1 MKICFVS
8 PYTAG
13 VDKGL
18 FRGGSLPEPM
28 GVPAG
33 GRKIKM
39 ILSLQRTRQQFGRL
53 TGKTILALLGAGV
66 LAGFAAAS
74 TVTISPG
81 YTSIGVNQTVQY
93 KAIILGPEDKT
104 TIWKVGAAVGGNLT
118 YGTIGP
124 TGLYTAPAVI
134 PTGGITITAVAVDGG
149 SNTVYVNVAPPGPTI
164 TGVTPN
170 PVSTGNY
177 TITLT
182 GSGFVKNAYVLEGG
196 ASAGTTFISPTT
208 IKVSGWQGVAGDVP
222 FQIMNPGTLWGP
234 VFLVPFKAAGP
245 PPPQSI
251 SPIVVSVNLGAT
263 AQFTSANAAS
273 WSTTAGTVSA
283 NGLYTAPVAMPAT
296 PTAKVTATGPGG
308 SASATVTLLNPNAQ
322 TIAPLLVSLN
332 LGAAQQFTSNGP
344 ATWSAS
350 AGSVDANGLY
360 TAPAQLVT
368 STATVTASGVNGV
381 ASATVTFIPPA
392 PSITSVNPSPLP
404 LGIFTATVNGGSFL
418 NTTTATLNGSPVTVQ
433 FVSASQVNIS
443 GSVIQS
449 GQATLSLRNSSLTSA
464 PFPVQ
469 VGIANPLVSSSAA
482 RRFLENAAF
491 GPTPTEASNVQQ
503 LGPQGWLNEQYAL
516 PQISNF
522 AALAGGSQ
530 GGLSAHFMTNAV
542 MNQDQL
548 RQRVGFA
555 LSQIFVTSIN
565 KLIWNSLM
573 VPYQDTLLADAFT
586 NYRQI
591 MNDVTLSAAMGYY
604 LDMGN
609 NDKGNAAGT
618 TLANE
623 NYAREILQLFTIGT
637 AILNADGT
645 PQVDAQ
651 GVPVPTYD
659 QNTIQQFAKV
669 FTGWT
674 YAPNPN
680 AYWNQY
686 VNATGPMVAMQAHH
700 DVSVKTLL
708 NGQVLPA
715 GQSAQKDLADALDN
729 IFNHAN
735 MGPFVGKQMIQHLV
749 KSKPSPAYVAR
760 VAAAFND
767 NGQGVRGDM
776 RAILNAVLL
785 DPEARQND
793 AGGADQ
799 PTDGHLQEPAL
810 YLPGVIRAFGGQV
823 TDQNYFA
830 YELTLLGQ
838 DLFNPPS
845 VFNYYSPGN
854 EMQIYTPWTA
864 IYRSNLVYG
873 LFHAYNNPVQTYGP
887 GTTINLTPYV
897 ALAGTPAALVDALD
911 LALTHGDM
919 PAAMKTMLVSAVT
932 AEAGGAVARV
942 EVAVYLIIASG
953 YYNVWH

>member
-1 MKICFVS
+1 MK
-8 PYTAG
+8 
-13 VDKGL
+13 
-18 FRGGSLPEPM
+18 
-28 GVPAG
+28 
-33 GRKIKM
+33 
-39 ILSLQRTRQQFGRL
+39 LSLRRTSQQFRRAVGN
-53 TGKTILALLGAGV
+53 TVLALLVGGA

-93 KAIILGPEDKT
+93 KATIVGPEDKT
-104 TIWKVGAAVGGNLT
+104 TIWKVVSAVGGNSK
-118 YGTIGP
+118 YGTISA
-124 TGLYTAPAVI
+124 TGYYTAPAVI
-134 PTGGITITAVAVDGG
+134 PSGGITITAVAVDGG
-149 SNTVYVNVAPPGPTI
+149 SNTVYVNVAPPGPII
-164 TGVTPN
+164 TGVIPN
-170 PVSTGNY
+170 PVPTGNY
-177 TITLT
+177 TVTLT
-182 GSGFVKNAYVLEGG
+182 GIGFVKNAYVLEGD
-196 ASAGTTFISPTT
+196 ASAGTTFVNSTT
-208 IKVSGWQGVAGDVP
+208 IKVSGWQGTAGNVP

-234 VFLVPFKAAGP
+234 VFLVPFTVAGP

-251 SPIVVSVNLGAT
+251 SPAVANVNLGAT
-263 AQFTSANAAS
+263 AQFTSANATS
-273 WSTTAGTVSA
+273 WSTTVGTVSA
-283 NGLYTAPVAMPAT
+283 SGLYAAPATMPAT
-296 PTAKVTATGPGG
+296 LSAKVTATGPGG
-308 SASATVTLLNPNAQ
+308 SASATVTLINPNAQ
-322 TIAPLLVSLN
+322 TIAPLLVSLI
-332 LGAAQQFTSNGP
+332 LGATRQFTSNGP

-350 AGSVDANGLY
+350 AGSIDANGLY

-368 STATVTASGVNGV
+368 STATVTATGANGV
-381 ASATVTFIPPA
+381 ATATVTFIPPA
-392 PSITSVNPSPLP
+392 PSITSVNPTPLP

-418 NTTTATLNGSPVTVQ
+418 SITKATLNGSPVTVQ
-433 FVSASQVNIS
+433 FVSATQVNIS

-449 GQATLSLRNSSLTSA
+449 GQATLVLSNSSLASP
-464 PFPVQ
+464 PFLVQ
-469 VGIANPLVSSSAA
+469 VGVANPLVSSSAA

-491 GPTPTEASNVQQ
+491 GPTPAEASHVQQ
-503 LGPQGWLNEQYAL
+503 VGLQGWLNEQYAL
-516 PQISNF
+516 PQISSF

-591 MNDVTLSAAMGYY
+591 MTDVTLSAAMGYY

-637 AILNADGT
+637 AVLNPDGT
-645 PQVDAQ
+645 PQLDAQ
-651 GVPVPTYD
+651 GVPIASYD

-686 VNATGPMVAMQAHH
+686 VNATGPMFAMQAHH
-700 DVSVKTLL
+700 DVSAKTLL

-735 MGPFVGKQMIQHLV
+735 TGPFVGKQMIQHLV

-776 RAILNAVLL
+776 NAILNAVLL

-793 AGGADQ
+793 PGGADQ

-810 YLPGVIRAFGGQV
+810 YLPGVIRAFAGQV
-823 TDQNYFA
+823 TDQNYFS
-830 YELTLLGQ
+830 YELHLLGQ
-838 DLFNPPS
+838 DLFNAPS
-845 VFNYYSPGN
+845 VFNYYAPGN
-854 EMQIYTPWTA
+854 EMQIYTPWTS
-864 IYRSNLVYG
+864 IYRANVVFG

-897 ALAGTPAALVDALD
+897 ALASTPAALVDALD

-919 PAAMKTMLVSAVT
+919 PAPMKATLVSAVT
-932 AEAGGAVARV
+932 AEAGGAVTRV
-942 EVAVYLIIASG
+942 EMAVYLIISSG